1 MTIACCE
8 ALFYSGY
15 KPLAPQYISPPKTL
29 IKISKP
35 WAFKRQFIVFKLI
48 LTKVCILFYFYY
60 TFDDCQNSDLLCRLG
75 VFHFLVK
82 IVVWGQRKIN
92 FSEWTNSST
101 ERGKNCF
108 PCSLRDLPVS
118 FEE

>member
-35 WAFKRQFIVFKLI
+35 WAFKRQFRVFKLI

-60 TFDDCQNSDLLCRLG
+60 TFDDCQNGDLLW
-75 VFHFLVK
+75 LVK
-82 IVVWGQRKIN
+82 KKQ
-92 FSEWTNSST
+92 
-101 ERGKNCF
+101 
-108 PCSLRDLPVS
+108 L
-118 FEE
+118 